1 VRFNGR
7 TQGAA
12 NGNGSL
18 AGNGGI
24 LTDIVG
30 SLEPAAGR
38 ERKPPGLLG
47 MRCGKRADEKAVY
60 KASASPPTR
69 DSNIPFFTPQTPY
82 YSNKMMKATLFTTL
96 LALAATVRSLP
107 TSAHR
112 GAI

>member
-7 TQGAA
+7 TQGAI
-12 NGNGSL
+12 GNGSL

-38 ERKPPGLLG
+38 ERKPPGLPG

-69 DSNIPFFTPQTPY
+69 DSNIP
-82 YSNKMMKATLFTTL
+82 
-96 LALAATVRSLP
+96 
-107 TSAHR
+107 
-112 GAI
+112 